1 MLNHQVLE
9 EAVCHRLAQRLNHT
23 DVDAGLIAQ
32 TFQSVLDGDADLGT
46 IFRADLGA
54 VYDRD
59 PACTRFLDPL
69 LYFKGFHALVTH
81 RFAHALWKRGRR
93 DFALY
98 LQSQS
103 SRMFGVDIHPAA
115 HFGKGIMLDH
125 ATGLVVGETASVGD
139 NCSFLH
145 AVTLGGSGKEKGD
158 RHPKIGDNV
167 LIGAGAKVLGNIKV
181 GECSRIA
188 AGSVVLSDV
197 PLTSPLRAFRPR
209 SSAAPAAPSL
219 PSRWSRAGS
228 TISAASKVHSGVAKL
243 KKEELVRVQ
252 AYLRKTFG
260 AQNLEVR
267 PQPKKD
273 DMAEVFIND
282 EFVATLYREV
292 EDGETSYQFQ
302 MAILDMDLEGV

>member
-1 MLNHQVLE
+1 MSNPKTATPKVQIVDPIWAQIRSEAQAAMKAEPALGSFIFATVLSHQMLE

-23 DVDAGLIAQ
+23 DVDAGLISQ
-32 TFQSVLDGDADLGT
+32 TFQSVLDDDSDFGA
-46 IFRADLGA
+46 IFRADLAA

-115 HFGKGIMLDH
+115 RFGKGIMLDH
-125 ATGLVVGETASVGD
+125 ATGFVVGETAVVGD

-145 AVTLGGSGKEKGD
+145 AVTLGGSGKETGD

-181 GECSRIA
+181 GACSRVA
-188 AGSVVLSDV
+188 AGSVVLSEV
-197 PLTSPLRAFRPR
+197 PPNVTVAGVPAKIVGSAGCAEPAR
-209 SSAAPAAPSL
+209 SMEQG
-219 PSRWSRAGS
+219 W
-228 TISAASKVHSGVAKL
+228 VDD
-243 KKEELVRVQ
+243 
-252 AYLRKTFG
+252 FG
-260 AQNLEVR
+260 GL
-267 PQPKKD
+267 
-273 DMAEVFIND
+273 
-282 EFVATLYREV
+282 
-292 EDGETSYQFQ
+292 
-302 MAILDMDLEGV
+302 

>member
-1 MLNHQVLE
+1 MSTKTATPKIQVVDPIWAQIRSEAQAAMKAEPALGSFIYATVLNHQMLE
-9 EAVCHRLAQRLNHT
+9 ESVCHRLAQRLNHT

-32 TFQSVLDGDADLGT
+32 TFQSVLESDAGLGT

-81 RFAHALWKRGRR
+81 RFAHALWKGGRR

-145 AVTLGGSGKEKGD
+145 AVTLGGSGKEMGD

-181 GECSRIA
+181 GACSRIA

-197 PLTSPLRAFRPR
+197 PPNVTVAGVPAKIVGSAGCAEPAR
-209 SSAAPAAPSL
+209 SMEQG
-219 PSRWSRAGS
+219 W
-228 TISAASKVHSGVAKL
+228 VDN
-243 KKEELVRVQ
+243 
-252 AYLRKTFG
+252 FG
-260 AQNLEVR
+260 GL
-267 PQPKKD
+267 
-273 DMAEVFIND
+273 
-282 EFVATLYREV
+282 
-292 EDGETSYQFQ
+292 
-302 MAILDMDLEGV
+302 

>member
-1 MLNHQVLE
+1 MRQEAEAAMGAEPALGSFIFATVLSHAKLE

-32 TFQSVLDGDADLGT
+32 TFQGVLESDPGLGG
-46 IFRADLGA
+46 IFRADLAA

-59 PACTRFLDPL
+59 PACTRYLDPL

-81 RFAHALWKRGRR
+81 RFAHALWKAGRR

-115 HFGKGIMLDH
+115 LFGKGIMIDH
-125 ATGLVVGETASVGD
+125 ATGFVVGETATVGD

-145 AVTLGGSGKEKGD
+145 AVTLGGSGKEGGN

-181 GECSRIA
+181 GCCSRIA
-188 AGSVVLSDV
+188 AGSVVLADV
-197 PLTSPLRAFRPR
+197 PKNVTVAGV
-209 SSAAPAAPSL
+209 PARVVGP
-219 PSRWSRAGS
+219 AGC
-228 TISAASKVHSGVAKL
+228 AEPARNMAQGWVDD
-243 KKEELVRVQ
+243 
-252 AYLRKTFG
+252 FG
-260 AQNLEVR
+260 GL
-267 PQPKKD
+267 
-273 DMAEVFIND
+273 
-282 EFVATLYREV
+282 
-292 EDGETSYQFQ
+292 
-302 MAILDMDLEGV
+302 

>member
-1 MLNHQVLE
+1 M
-9 EAVCHRLAQRLNHT
+9 
-23 DVDAGLIAQ
+23 
-32 TFQSVLDGDADLGT
+32 LDGDADLGT

-197 PLTSPLRAFRPR
+197 PSHVTVAGVPAKIVG
-209 SSAAPAAPSL
+209 SAGCAEPALSMEQG
-219 PSRWSRAGS
+219 W
-228 TISAASKVHSGVAKL
+228 VDN
-243 KKEELVRVQ
+243 
-252 AYLRKTFG
+252 FG
-260 AQNLEVR
+260 GL
-267 PQPKKD
+267 
-273 DMAEVFIND
+273 
-282 EFVATLYREV
+282 
-292 EDGETSYQFQ
+292 
-302 MAILDMDLEGV
+302 

>member
-1 MLNHQVLE
+1 VSTKTATPKIQVVDPIWAQIRSEAQAAMKAEPALGSFIFATVLNHQMLE

-23 DVDAGLIAQ
+23 DVDAGLISQ
-32 TFQSVLDGDADLGT
+32 TFQSVLDGDVDFGA

-81 RFAHALWKRGRR
+81 RFAHALWKGGRR

-125 ATGLVVGETASVGD
+125 ATGVVVGETASVGD

-181 GECSRIA
+181 GACSRIA

-197 PLTSPLRAFRPR
+197 PPNVTVAGVPAKIVGSAGCAEPAR
-209 SSAAPAAPSL
+209 SMEQG
-219 PSRWSRAGS
+219 W
-228 TISAASKVHSGVAKL
+228 VDN
-243 KKEELVRVQ
+243 
-252 AYLRKTFG
+252 FG
-260 AQNLEVR
+260 GL
-267 PQPKKD
+267 
-273 DMAEVFIND
+273 
-282 EFVATLYREV
+282 
-292 EDGETSYQFQ
+292 
-302 MAILDMDLEGV
+302 